1 MNRPSMNHLIHPM
14 TQETGARLHA
24 GSSYALKRRTRKLAL
39 KLSLLLMFS
48 LTTTTTALADEVLIG
63 IGDGPV
69 SDEELGISDQDL
81 AAATDGSMIPEY
93 KISEIH
99 ETSANVVS
107 EQYTVAQDST
117 AAETIQEGAVSTEGK
132 ETLLEIVDSVDD
144 FAVFKKNAQ
153 STTGT
158 AATTQTSTANK
169 VSNIL
174 TNAGTGSSVSAAA
187 GNIIQAA
194 SDAISGTR
202 SSSGTTGTS
211 SASETKSGASVTNAG
226 TSILSR
232 SNVIEAGTSIVKSI
246 SSSLPVIATT
256 ASRQAL
262 IQYAKQ
268 FLGNPYVYGGTSL
281 TDGAD
286 CSGFVQQIFKHFG
299 ITTGRSS
306 RDQYANAQSISFE
319 QLQPGDLVFYASG
332 DYINHVAIYAGDGV
346 IIHAANAR
354 TGICTGR
361 YDYRTPVGYGR
372 FIQN

>member
-1 MNRPSMNHLIHPM
+1 M
-14 TQETGARLHA
+14 TQENGARLPA
-24 GSSYALKRRTRKLAL
+24 GSSYAPKRRTRRLAL
-39 KLSLLLMFS
+39 KLALLLMFS

-117 AAETIQEGAVSTEGK
+117 AAETIQEAAVSTEGK

-144 FAVFKKNAQ
+144 FAVFKKNTQ
-153 STTGT
+153 S
-158 AATTQTSTANK
+158 AASTSQKSTVSAAAN
-169 VSNIL
+169 VL
-174 TNAGTGSSVSAAA
+174 TNVGTSGVSTAA

-202 SSSGTTGTS
+202 SSSGAS
-211 SASETKSGASVTNAG
+211 SASITKSGVAVTNAG

-232 SNVIEAGTSIVKSI
+232 GNVIEAGTSIVKSI

-361 YDYRTPVGYGR
+361 YNYRTPVGYGR

>member
-1 MNRPSMNHLIHPM
+1 MNRPSMNHLMHPM

-24 GSSYALKRRTRKLAL
+24 GSSYAPKRRTRKLAL
-39 KLSLLLMFS
+39 KLALLLMFS

-144 FAVFKKNAQ
+144 FAVFKKNTQ
-153 STTGT
+153 SATGT
-158 AATTQTSTANK
+158 SSTSQKNTVSAAA
-169 VSNIL
+169 NIL
-174 TNAGTGSSVSAAA
+174 TNAGTSGVSAAA

-194 SDAISGTR
+194 SDAVSGTR
-202 SSSGTTGTS
+202 NNSGTTGTS

>member
-1 MNRPSMNHLIHPM
+1 MNRLSMNHLMHPM
-14 TQETGARLHA
+14 TQETGARLPA
-24 GSSYALKRRTRKLAL
+24 GSSYAPKRRTRRLAL
-39 KLSLLLMFS
+39 KLALLLMFS
-48 LTTTTTALADEVLIG
+48 LTTTSTALADEVLIG

-117 AAETIQEGAVSTEGK
+117 AAETIQEAAVSTEGK

-144 FAVFKKNAQ
+144 FAVFKKNTQ
-153 STTGT
+153 S
-158 AATTQTSTANK
+158 AASTSQKSTVSAAAN
-169 VSNIL
+169 VL
-174 TNAGTGSSVSAAA
+174 TNVGTSGVSTAA

-194 SDAISGTR
+194 GDAISGTR
-202 SSSGTTGTS
+202 SGAS
-211 SASETKSGASVTNAG
+211 SASVTKSGVAVTNAG

-232 SNVIEAGTSIVKSI
+232 GNVIEAGTSIVKSI

-361 YDYRTPVGYGR
+361 YNYRTPVGYGR

>member
-1 MNRPSMNHLIHPM
+1 MNRPSMNHLMHPM
-14 TQETGARLHA
+14 TQENGARLPA
-24 GSSYALKRRTRKLAL
+24 GSSYASKRRTRRLAL
-39 KLSLLLMFS
+39 KLALLLMFS

-117 AAETIQEGAVSTEGK
+117 AAETIQEAAVSTEGK

-144 FAVFKKNAQ
+144 FAVFKKNTQ
-153 STTGT
+153 S
-158 AATTQTSTANK
+158 AASTSQKSTVSAAAN
-169 VSNIL
+169 VL
-174 TNAGTGSSVSAAA
+174 TNVGTSGVSTAA

-202 SSSGTTGTS
+202 SSSGTS
-211 SASETKSGASVTNAG
+211 SGAAVTNAG

-232 SNVIEAGTSIVKSI
+232 GNVIEAGTSIVKSI

-361 YDYRTPVGYGR
+361 YNYRTPVGYGR

>member
-1 MNRPSMNHLIHPM
+1 MNRPSMNHLMHPM
-14 TQETGARLHA
+14 TRETGARLYA
-24 GSSYALKRRTRKLAL
+24 GSSYAPKRRTRRLAL
-39 KLSLLLMFS
+39 KLALLLMFS

-144 FAVFKKNAQ
+144 FAVFKKNTQ
-153 STTGT
+153 SAAGT
-158 AATTQTSTANK
+158 SSTSQKSTVSAAA
-169 VSNIL
+169 NIL
-174 TNAGTGSSVSAAA
+174 TNAGTSGVSAAA

-202 SSSGTTGTS
+202 SNSGTTGTS

>member
-1 MNRPSMNHLIHPM
+1 MNRPSINHLMHPM

-24 GSSYALKRRTRKLAL
+24 GSSYAPKRRTRKLAL
-39 KLSLLLMFS
+39 KLALLLMFS

-117 AAETIQEGAVSTEGK
+117 AAETIQEGTVSTEGK

-144 FAVFKKNAQ
+144 FAVFKKNTQ
-153 STTGT
+153 SATGT
-158 AATTQTSTANK
+158 SSTSQKSAVSAAA
-169 VSNIL
+169 NIL
-174 TNAGTGSSVSAAA
+174 TNAGTSGVSAAA

-194 SDAISGTR
+194 SDAISSTR
-202 SSSGTTGTS
+202 SNSGTTGTS
-211 SASETKSGASVTNAG
+211 STSETKSGASVTNAG

-306 RDQYANAQSISFE
+306 RDQYANAQSIRFE

>member
-1 MNRPSMNHLIHPM
+1 
-14 TQETGARLHA
+14 
-24 GSSYALKRRTRKLAL
+24 
-39 KLSLLLMFS
+39 
-48 LTTTTTALADEVLIG
+48 
-63 IGDGPV
+63 
-69 SDEELGISDQDL
+69 
-81 AAATDGSMIPEY
+81 MIPEY

-144 FAVFKKNAQ
+144 FAVFKKNTQRATGAS
-153 STTGT
+153 STSQKNTVSP
-158 AATTQTSTANK
+158 AA
-169 VSNIL
+169 NIL
-174 TNAGTGSSVSAAA
+174 TNAGTSGVSAAA

-194 SDAISGTR
+194 GDAISGT
-202 SSSGTTGTS
+202 T
-211 SASETKSGASVTNAG
+211 G

-246 SSSLPVIATT
+246 SSSLPIIATT

-372 FIQN
+372 FLQN

>member
-1 MNRPSMNHLIHPM
+1 MNRPSMNHLMHPM
-14 TQETGARLHA
+14 TQETGARLPA
-24 GSSYALKRRTRKLAL
+24 GSSYAQKRRTRKLAR
-39 KLSLLLMFS
+39 KLALLLMFS

-117 AAETIQEGAVSTEGK
+117 AAETIQEGAVSSEGK

-144 FAVFKKNAQ
+144 FAVFKKNTQ
-153 STTGT
+153 SATGT
-158 AATTQTSTANK
+158 SSTSQKNTVSPAA
-169 VSNIL
+169 NIL
-174 TNAGTGSSVSAAA
+174 TNAGTSGVSAAA

-194 SDAISGTR
+194 GDAVSGTR
-202 SSSGTTGTS
+202 SNSGTT
-211 SASETKSGASVTNAG
+211 G

-286 CSGFVQQIFKHFG
+286 CSGFVQQIFRHFG

-319 QLQPGDLVFYASG
+319 QLQPGDLVFYASS

>member
-1 MNRPSMNHLIHPM
+1 MNRPSINHLMHPM

-24 GSSYALKRRTRKLAL
+24 GSSYAPKRRTRKLAL
-39 KLSLLLMFS
+39 KLALLLMFS

-144 FAVFKKNAQ
+144 FAVFKKNTQ
-153 STTGT
+153 SAAGT
-158 AATTQTSTANK
+158 SSTSQKSTVSAAA
-169 VSNIL
+169 NIL
-174 TNAGTGSSVSAAA
+174 TNAGTSGVSAAA

-202 SSSGTTGTS
+202 SNSGTTGTGS
-211 SASETKSGASVTNAG
+211 TSETKSGASVTNAG

>member
-1 MNRPSMNHLIHPM
+1 MNRPSMNHLMHPM

-24 GSSYALKRRTRKLAL
+24 GSSYAPKRRTRRLAL
-39 KLSLLLMFS
+39 KLALLLMFS

-144 FAVFKKNAQ
+144 FAVFKKNTQ
-153 STTGT
+153 SSAGT
-158 AATTQTSTANK
+158 SSTSQKSTVSAAA
-169 VSNIL
+169 NIL
-174 TNAGTGSSVSAAA
+174 TNAGTSGVSAVA

-202 SSSGTTGTS
+202 SNNGTTGTS
-211 SASETKSGASVTNAG
+211 STSETKSGASVTNAG

-306 RDQYANAQSISFE
+306 RDQYANAQSISFD

>member
-1 MNRPSMNHLIHPM
+1 MNRPSMNHLMHPM

-24 GSSYALKRRTRKLAL
+24 GSSYAPKRRTRKLAR
-39 KLSLLLMFS
+39 KLALLLMFS

-144 FAVFKKNAQ
+144 FAVFKKNVQ
-153 STTGT
+153 STTGS
-158 AATTQTSTANK
+158 ATTTQKSTANK
-169 VSNIL
+169 VSNII
-174 TNAGTGSSVSAAA
+174 TNKGTGSSVSTVA

-194 SDAISGTR
+194 SDAISGT
-202 SSSGTTGTS
+202 TGS
-211 SASETKSGASVTNAG
+211 SETKSGAAVTTAG
-226 TSILSR
+226 SILSR
-232 SNVIEAGTSIVKSI
+232 SNVIEAGSSIVKSI

>member
-1 MNRPSMNHLIHPM
+1 MNRPSMNHLMHPM
-14 TQETGARLHA
+14 TQETG
-24 GSSYALKRRTRKLAL
+24 SSYAPKRCTRKLAL
-39 KLSLLLMFS
+39 KLALLLMFS

-153 STTGT
+153 NAAGTSSTSQKNTVS
-158 AATTQTSTANK
+158 AAT
-169 VSNIL
+169 NIL
-174 TNAGTGSSVSAAA
+174 TNTGASGVSAAA

-202 SSSGTTGTS
+202 SNSGTT
-211 SASETKSGASVTNAG
+211 G

-232 SNVIEAGTSIVKSI
+232 SNVIEAGSSIVKSI
-246 SSSLPVIATT
+246 SGSLPVIATT

>member
-1 MNRPSMNHLIHPM
+1 MNRPSMNHLMHPM
-14 TQETGARLHA
+14 TQETGARLPA
-24 GSSYALKRRTRKLAL
+24 GSSYAPKRRRTRRLAL
-39 KLSLLLMFS
+39 KLALLLMFS

-117 AAETIQEGAVSTEGK
+117 AAETIQEAAVSTEGK

-144 FAVFKKNAQ
+144 FAVFKKNTQ
-153 STTGT
+153 S
-158 AATTQTSTANK
+158 AASTSQKSTVSAAAN
-169 VSNIL
+169 VL
-174 TNAGTGSSVSAAA
+174 TNVGTSGVSTAA

-194 SDAISGTR
+194 GDAISGTR
-202 SSSGTTGTS
+202 SSSGAS
-211 SASETKSGASVTNAG
+211 SASVTKSGVAVTNAG

-232 SNVIEAGTSIVKSI
+232 GNVIEAGTSIVKSI

-361 YDYRTPVGYGR
+361 YNYRTPVGYGR

>member
-1 MNRPSMNHLIHPM
+1 MS
-14 TQETGARLHA
+14 QETGARLPA
-24 GSSYALKRRTRKLAL
+24 GSSYAPKRRTRRLAL
-39 KLSLLLMFS
+39 KLALLLMFS

-117 AAETIQEGAVSTEGK
+117 AAETIQEAAVSTEGK

-144 FAVFKKNAQ
+144 FAVFKKNTQ
-153 STTGT
+153 S
-158 AATTQTSTANK
+158 AASTSQKSTVSAAAN
-169 VSNIL
+169 VL
-174 TNAGTGSSVSAAA
+174 TNVGTSGVSTAA

-194 SDAISGTR
+194 GDAISGTR
-202 SSSGTTGTS
+202 SSSGAS
-211 SASETKSGASVTNAG
+211 SASVTKSGVAVTNAS

-232 SNVIEAGTSIVKSI
+232 GNVIEAGTSIVKSI

-361 YDYRTPVGYGR
+361 YNYRTPVGYGR

>member
-1 MNRPSMNHLIHPM
+1 M
-14 TQETGARLHA
+14 TQETGARLPA
-24 GSSYALKRRTRKLAL
+24 ASSYAPKRRTRRLAL
-39 KLSLLLMFS
+39 KLALLLMFS
-48 LTTTTTALADEVLIG
+48 LTTTSTALADEVLIG

-117 AAETIQEGAVSTEGK
+117 AAETIQEAAVSTEGK

-144 FAVFKKNAQ
+144 FAVFKKNTQNAA
-153 STTGT
+153 STSQKSTVS
-158 AATTQTSTANK
+158 AAA
-169 VSNIL
+169 NIL
-174 TNAGTGSSVSAAA
+174 MNAGTSGVSTAA

-194 SDAISGTR
+194 GDAISGTR
-202 SSSGTTGTS
+202 SSTS
-211 SASETKSGASVTNAG
+211 SASETKSGAAVTNAG

-232 SNVIEAGTSIVKSI
+232 GNVIEAGTSIVKSI

-361 YDYRTPVGYGR
+361 YNYRTPVGYGR

>member
-1 MNRPSMNHLIHPM
+1 M

-24 GSSYALKRRTRKLAL
+24 GSSYAQKRRTRKLAR
-39 KLSLLLMFS
+39 KLALLLMFS

-117 AAETIQEGAVSTEGK
+117 ASETIQEGAVSTEGK

-144 FAVFKKNAQ
+144 FAVFKKNTQ
-153 STTGT
+153 SATGT
-158 AATTQTSTANK
+158 SSTSQKNTVSPAA
-169 VSNIL
+169 NIL
-174 TNAGTGSSVSAAA
+174 TNAV
-187 GNIIQAA
+187 
-194 SDAISGTR
+194 
-202 SSSGTTGTS
+202 SGTT
-211 SASETKSGASVTNAG
+211 G

-286 CSGFVQQIFKHFG
+286 CSGFVQQIFRHFG

-306 RDQYANAQSISFE
+306 RDQYANAQSIRFE